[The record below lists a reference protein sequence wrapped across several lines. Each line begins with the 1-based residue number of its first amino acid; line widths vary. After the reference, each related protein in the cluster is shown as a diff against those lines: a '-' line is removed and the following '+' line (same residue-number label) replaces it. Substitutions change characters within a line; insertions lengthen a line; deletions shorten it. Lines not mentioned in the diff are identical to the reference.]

1 MLDSSKCNVTVA
13 TISAKITEAGV
24 MNVRIAVIAVKV
36 VTVKKTIIDRAR

>member
-1 MLDSSKCNVTVA
+1 
-13 TISAKITEAGV
+13 V